1 MFSRSNWLWWR
12 HFKKTPCSFLARFSF
27 FMKSCSSSNRV
38 AYLLTPFLYA
48 ACFTMDYFSRSN
60 LVSSLS
66 ITKHISK
73 RFHADVCCIYF
84 LICWMS
90 FRCNVLSS
98 PVAHCRKFE
107 LLLLLLLLLILLLSM
122 YTYTV
127 VILLEN
133 SNKLSFT
140 SAISLCERF
149 LKCIG

>member
-1 MFSRSNWLWWR
+1 
-12 HFKKTPCSFLARFSF
+12 
-27 FMKSCSSSNRV
+27 MKSCSSSNRV

-73 RFHADVCCIYF
+73 RFHADVCSIYF
-84 LICWMS
+84 LIGWMS

-98 PVAHCRKFE
+98 PVAHCRKFA
-107 LLLLLLLLLILLLSM
+107 LLLLLLVLLLILLLSM